1 MPRPSCARGWLTPG
15 QLRSSAWQRLFP
27 DVYAC
32 STVEVTHR
40 VRTVAVV
47 RLLFPGAVAS
57 GRSAACWWGA
67 DVAGPDDAVDCTVPP
82 GAHHGVV
89 AGVRLRRRH
98 LAADDVVS
106 WKGLTVT
113 GPVRTVL
120 DLAALR
126 PPDEAVVAVDQFL
139 QLERVSLAE
148 ARAAGR
154 GLTGRDCRLVR
165 TALSRADGLAESP
178 QETRLRLLLH
188 RSPLPR
194 PVAQFVVRDGGGFV
208 ARVDFAWPEHRIAV
222 EYDGAWHGGPQQFGK
237 DRRRLN
243 RLTAAG

>member
-1 MPRPSCARGWLTPG
+1 M
-15 QLRSSAWQRLFP
+15 RSSAWQRLFP

-32 STVEVTHR
+32 STVELTHR

-98 LAADDVVS
+98 LAADDVIP

-113 GPVRTVL
+113 GPLRTVL

-139 QLERVSLAE
+139 QLERVSLAD
-148 ARAAGR
+148 AREAGR
-154 GLTGRDCRLVR
+154 RSTGRDCRLVR
-165 TALSRADGLAESP
+165 TALSPPTASRSRLGRPGCGSCCTVPGSP
-178 QETRLRLLLH
+178 VP
-188 RSPLPR
+188 S
-194 PVAQFVVRDGGGFV
+194 
-208 ARVDFAWPEHRIAV
+208 RIAV
-222 EYDGAWHGGPQQFGK
+222 EYDGTWHGDPQQVGK

-243 RLTAAG
+243 RLTAAGRRVVFVTAADLHRPDEVVARAHVLLTTPTSA